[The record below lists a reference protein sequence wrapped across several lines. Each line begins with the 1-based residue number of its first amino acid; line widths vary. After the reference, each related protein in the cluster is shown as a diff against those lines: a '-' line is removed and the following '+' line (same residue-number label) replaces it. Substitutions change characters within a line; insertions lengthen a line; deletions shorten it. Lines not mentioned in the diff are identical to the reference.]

1 MSLARPRLG
10 EVFRSPVVFSA
21 LFPGAGE
28 REGEGRDT
36 D

>member
-1 MSLARPRLG
+1 MFLARPRLG

-28 REGEGRDT
+28 REGRDT